1 MLKSKDG
8 SGKDKGESG
17 LIERLRKR
25 HGHFADVVVADA
37 LYLNAPFINTLKENG
52 LEGVIRLKDERR
64 RLFQDA
70 EGLFYRWEGRKKLFQ

>member
-1 MLKSKDG
+1 M
-8 SGKDKGESG
+8 
-17 LIERLRKR
+17 
-25 HGHFADVVVADA
+25 ADA

-70 EGLFYRWEGRKKLFQ
+70 EGLFYRWEGRKKYSNKGKKAEVWDLSGFEIPSCPYSL

>member
-8 SGKDKGESG
+8 SGKDRRGKR

-37 LYLNAPFINTLKENG
+37 LYLNAPFINTLKEMDWKG
-52 LEGVIRLKDERR
+52 DPFKG
-64 RLFQDA
+64 
-70 EGLFYRWEGRKKLFQ
+70 